1 MIKLDTKTIVTIGVA
16 AALYGALGFVGIPIG
31 PNTQLKPAVAL
42 LTIFSALFGPLV
54 GFSMGFIGH
63 MLTDM
68 IAGWGI
74 WWGWVA
80 SSGIMGLFMGFVFRC
95 KKFSIKDGLCSK
107 FHVAYLIVTGMI
119 GIILAFVFAAG
130 FDVVVMGEPLDKMHI
145 QAGLAI
151 FTNAIVFLGIGVPTI
166 LGFVKANKKNSNLR
180 IED

>member
-1 MIKLDTKTIVTIGVA
+1 MIKLDTKTRVTIGVA

-80 SSGIMGLFMGFVFRC
+80 SSGIMGLFMGFVFKC
-95 KKFSIKDGLCSK
+95 KKFSVKDGLCSK

-119 GIILAFVFAAG
+119 GIILAFLFAAG

-166 LGFVKANKKNSNLR
+166 LGFVRANKKNSNLR